1 MSIRNFQSS
10 FTAGEFSPLL
20 EGRTDFAK
28 YANAL
33 YCMENFLSY
42 PHGPATLRPGFKY
55 LAGTKV
61 NATASRLI
69 PFVFSESDAFVLEF
83 GANYIRFMHN
93 RAQIAVSY
101 AAWQTA
107 TYYKVGQL
115 VSNSGS
121 YYRCLVAHTSGT
133 FATDLAAGDWAA
145 TGGAS
150 DTIYELYSPY
160 AAADVAKIKY
170 CQSCDVLYLFHPSY
184 APRKLMRVSDS
195 EWYLQAINFRPPPLI
210 LATHYLNATLTPSA
224 TTGSNVK
231 FTAGSAVFLTG
242 DVGREIKYGAGR
254 AVINTYYS
262 ATVVTCDI
270 IDDFPSVAVI
280 AAGTWRLTGYNK
292 GYLLPS
298 IYDPGKTPNVGE
310 RLTVYVS
317 DGDLEDAW
325 VDLNTSGQNYW
336 EKSGT
341 GTYIYYLKSTAT
353 GYTATEPDK
362 VRIAT
367 RDFDTPVAGGPASL
381 SGSGWAWGDI
391 DTLGYNTIYVYAW
404 DPDASVNVN
413 TGHVKRTS
421 SSAVRE
427 VFRSSDVGKYIT
439 IHRGV
444 LKIVAIVDS
453 RTITC
458 EVVKMMEPDDAWEDT
473 DSDGDSDSV
482 VPTWDW
488 VLYEEMWSATNGY
501 PSCGAFFEDRL
512 VVAGVPAY
520 PENIRGSV
528 VGDYE
533 NFSPGTEDDDSYD
546 FSINGKTVSLIRWID
561 PREYLVLGTVSS
573 EWMLGSNESGKSSIT
588 PTNIDAKR
596 QTTCGCADIDPLPIN
611 HCTLFV
617 QSSLRKIRE
626 FTLNPTSVNTEYVAP
641 DLTRLAEHMTAGNI
655 AGMCYQQEPFS
666 VVWVWMA
673 DGSLASLTYLREE
686 EVVGWASHPMDG
698 NIESMCSIPGDGY
711 DEVYAI
717 INRTINGSTVR
728 YIEVLEKICTDDNAT
743 FVANK
748 GLNAFYVDCGVT
760 YNGAPATVITGLG
773 HLEGEA
779 VSVLADGAVKAGHT
793 VASGQITLT
802 TAASVV
808 HVGLDI
814 AGKITTMR
822 PALSLNDGTSQG
834 KMMRIINLIIRVLNS
849 GTFKAGRDATNVD
862 EYGFAS
868 YDQTAYQVL
877 FATSDTPLGSPVALY
892 TGDKKVPFD
901 DEFNRD
907 GRLSIIQDKP
917 LPLNIVAIN
926 AEIEFV

>member
-1 MSIRNFQSS
+1 M
-10 FTAGEFSPLL
+10 
-20 EGRTDFAK
+20 
-28 YANAL
+28 
-33 YCMENFLSY
+33 
-42 PHGPATLRPGFKY
+42 
-55 LAGTKV
+55 
-61 NATASRLI
+61 
-69 PFVFSESDAFVLEF
+69 FSESDAFVLEF

-93 RAQIAVSY
+93 RAQITVSY

-115 VSNSGS
+115 VSNSGN

-150 DTIYELYSPY
+150 DTIYEIYSPY

-170 CQSCDVLYLFHPSY
+170 CQSGDVIYLFHPEY
-184 APRKLMRVSDS
+184 APMKLMRVADDD
-195 EWYLQAINFRPPPLI
+195 WYLRTINFRPPPLI
-210 LATHYLNATLTPSA
+210 TAVHYLNATLTPSA
-224 TTGSNVK
+224 ITGDNVT
-231 FTAGSAVFLTG
+231 FTASAAVFLTG
-242 DVGREIKYGAGR
+242 DIGRQIKYGAGR
-254 AVINTYYS
+254 AIINTVYS

-270 IDDFPSVAVI
+270 IDDFPSTAAI
-280 AAGTWRLTGYNK
+280 ASGSWSLSGYNQ
-292 GYLLPS
+292 GYLAPG
-298 IYDPGKTPNVGE
+298 IYDPGKVPNVGE
-310 RLTVYVS
+310 RISVS
-317 DGDLEDAW
+317 VTDGDTADTW
-325 VDLNTSGQNYW
+325 VNINTKGNSDW

-341 GTYIYYLKSTAT
+341 GTYLYYLKSTAS
-353 GYTATEPDK
+353 GYVATEPDK
-362 VRIAT
+362 VKCDRTVLAT
-367 RDFDTPVAGGPASL
+367 PNAGGPGGL
-381 SGSGWAWGDI
+381 SDAFDWAFGDI
-391 DTLGYNTIYVYAW
+391 DTLGYNTIYLLSFF
-404 DPDASVNVN
+404 DPDAVD
-413 TGHVKRTS
+413 TGHYKRTS
-421 SSAVRE
+421 AVQTRT
-427 VFRSSDVGKYIT
+427 VFRAADVGKYIT
-439 IHRGV
+439 MHGGV
-444 LKIVAIVDS
+444 FKITEVTDSKNIV
-453 RTITC
+453 C
-458 EVVKMMEPDDAWEDT
+458 EVVKMMNADDAWEDT
-473 DSDGDSDSV
+473 DKDSDGDVDSV

-488 VLYEEMWSATNGY
+488 VLYETMWSVANGY

-512 VVAGVPAY
+512 ITAGVPAY
-520 PENIRGSV
+520 SENARGSV

-533 NFSPGTEDDDSYD
+533 NYSPGTEDDDAWD
-546 FSINGKTVSLIRWID
+546 FSLNGRTISAIRWID
-561 PREYLVLGTVSS
+561 PREYLVLGTLSS
-573 EWMLGSNESGKSSIT
+573 EWMLGSRDSRKATIT
-588 PTNIDAKR
+588 PTNVDAKR
-596 QTTCGCADIDPLPIN
+596 QTTCGCADIDPLSIN

-641 DLTRLAEHMTAGNI
+641 DLTMLAEHMTVGKL

-808 HVGLDI
+808 HVGKNI

-834 KMMRIINLIIRVLNS
+834 KMLRIINLIIRVLNS

-868 YDQTAYQVL
+868 YDETAYQVL

-892 TGDKKVPFD
+892 TGDKKIPFD

-926 AEIEFV
+926 AEIEIV

>member
-1 MSIRNFQSS
+1 MSIRNFQSN

-28 YANAL
+28 YANSL

-93 RAQIAVSY
+93 RAQITLSY
-101 AAWQTA
+101 AAWTTT

-121 YYRCLVAHTSGT
+121 YYRCLIAHTSGT
-133 FATDLAAGDWAA
+133 FATDLAAAKWAA
-145 TGGAS
+145 TSGAS

-195 EWYLQAINFRPPPLI
+195 EWSLQTINFRPPPLV
-210 LATHYLNATLTPSA
+210 LAVHYLNATLTPSA
-224 TTGSNVK
+224 TTGDNVT
-231 FTAGSAVFLTG
+231 FTASAAVFLTG
-242 DVGREIKYGAGR
+242 DIGRQIKYGAGR
-254 AVINTYYS
+254 AIINTVYS
-262 ATVVTCDI
+262 ATVITCDI
-270 IDDFPSVAVI
+270 IDDFPTTSAI
-280 AAGTWRLTGYNK
+280 ASGAWSLSGYNQ
-292 GYLLPS
+292 GYLTPN
-298 IYDPGKTPNVGE
+298 IYDPGKVPNIGE
-310 RLTVYVS
+310 RISVAVTDADTADTWVNINTKGNS
-317 DGDLEDAW
+317 D
-325 VDLNTSGQNYW
+325 W

-341 GTYIYYLKSTAT
+341 GTYLYYLKSTAS
-353 GYTATEPDK
+353 GYVATEPDK
-362 VRIAT
+362 VKINRTVLAT
-367 RDFDTPVAGGPASL
+367 PNAGGPGGL
-381 SGSGWAWGDI
+381 SAWSDWAFGDI
-391 DTLGYNTIYVYAW
+391 DTLGYNTIYLFAF
-404 DPDASVNVN
+404 DPDAAD
-413 TGHVKRTS
+413 TGEYKRTS
-421 SSAVRE
+421 AAETRT
-427 VFRSSDVGKYIT
+427 VFRAADVGKYIT
-439 IHRGV
+439 MHGGV
-444 LKIVAIVDS
+444 FKITEVTDSKNIV
-453 RTITC
+453 C
-458 EVVKMMEPDDAWEDT
+458 EVVKMMNADDAWEDT
-473 DSDGDSDSV
+473 DSDGDPDAV

-488 VLYEEMWSATNGY
+488 VLYETMWSVANGY

-512 VVAGVPAY
+512 ITAGVTAY

-533 NFSPGTEDDDSYD
+533 NYSPGTEEDDAYD

-561 PREYLVLGTVSS
+561 PREYLVFGTVSS

-588 PTNIDAKR
+588 PTNVDAKR
-596 QTTCGCADIDPLPIN
+596 QTTCGCADIDPVAIN

-617 QSSLRKIRE
+617 QSFLRKIRE

-641 DLTRLAEHMTAGNI
+641 DLTMLAEHMTVGNI

-666 VVWVWMA
+666 IVWVWMA
-673 DGSLASLTYLREE
+673 DGALASLTYLREE

-698 NIESMCSIPGDGY
+698 DVESMCSIPGTGY

-717 INRTINGSTVR
+717 VEHTINSATVR
-728 YIEVLEKICTDDNAT
+728 YIEVLEKICADDDTT
-743 FVANK
+743 FQANK
-748 GLNAFYVDCGVT
+748 GLNAFYVDCGIT
-760 YNGAPATVITGLG
+760 YNSTATTVITGLS

-779 VSVLADGAVKAGHT
+779 VSVLADGAVKTGHT
-793 VASGQITLT
+793 VASGQITLA

-892 TGDKKVPFD
+892 TGDKKIPFD